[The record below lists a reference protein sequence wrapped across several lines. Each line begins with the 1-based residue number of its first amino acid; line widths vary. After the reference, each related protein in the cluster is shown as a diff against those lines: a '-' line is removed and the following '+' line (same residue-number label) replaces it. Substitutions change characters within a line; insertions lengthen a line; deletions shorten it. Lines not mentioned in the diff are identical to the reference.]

1 MYDLCVCAVK
11 WVWHEAIKA
20 ACFSGKSSGP
30 TWQRFGVQSRFFG
43 TTISQQTDPRW
54 QWVGGE
60 RFKWRTVPGSCMLFQ
75 RVCCGFIH
83 ILNVSFCWILAP
95 HLMPYIEL
103 FLMDLGLSRTQD
115 KILEDEMIKN
125 LPWIWHPALTSN
137 PPCHPSLRFATGR
150 DVFLLFA
157 QLDLSYPV
165 LYIITSFVLV
175 QWKFTTTNMSN
186 TFTTILMC
194 MLFTF
199 LVAPSPRPAPSSI
212 YVRHQFV
219 EKSSHSWIQ
228 TPPKVNFGLIS
239 TESETLGETC
249 SQVQDLE
256 EPVQLLRLEKANQRS
271 TEREGSVIPKIFT
284 RGWKRSHQLWNKINH
299 VNCAVVKRLSESG
312 PSNWVARQFSL
323 NQPLHCSS
331 FCLMIFNLAC
341 RNRWIW
347 CHRPSD
353 PTWGCYD
360 SGALR

>member
-1 MYDLCVCAVK
+1 MCVCAVK

-20 ACFSGKSSGP
+20 VCFSGKSSGP

-150 DVFLLFA
+150 ESRKDPIGCFSLVCTIGFVIPCTIYNNIIRVSTMEVYHDKHVKHVHDHFNVHVVYLLGGSVSQAGTIF
-157 QLDLSYPV
+157 DLCQASICGE
-165 LYIITSFVLV
+165 IIT
-175 QWKFTTTNMSN
+175 
-186 TFTTILMC
+186 
-194 MLFTF
+194 
-199 LVAPSPRPAPSSI
+199 
-212 YVRHQFV
+212 
-219 EKSSHSWIQ
+219 
-228 TPPKVNFGLIS
+228 
-239 TESETLGETC
+239 
-249 SQVQDLE
+249 
-256 EPVQLLRLEKANQRS
+256 
-271 TEREGSVIPKIFT
+271 
-284 RGWKRSHQLWNKINH
+284 
-299 VNCAVVKRLSESG
+299 
-312 PSNWVARQFSL
+312 
-323 NQPLHCSS
+323 
-331 FCLMIFNLAC
+331 
-341 RNRWIW
+341 
-347 CHRPSD
+347 
-353 PTWGCYD
+353 
-360 SGALR
+360 